1 MNTLTPEA
9 LQRID
14 AALEALRV
22 AALALAKEVRR
33 AQRTIRRPRVKPD
46 VEREVLLRLA
56 QKQKH
61 REIAEALGISPGT
74 VSRIRNM
81 NRERAS

>member
-1 MNTLTPEA
+1 MTTEA
-9 LQRID
+9 LERVH
-14 AALEALRV
+14 AALEALRL

-46 VEREVLLRLA
+46 VEHEVLRRLGLN
-56 QKQKH
+56 QKH

-74 VSRIRNM
+74 VSRIRNQ
-81 NRERAS
+81 NRERPT